1 MLPSTGGGDDNGD
14 CSGGCGEVA
23 PAAAALGP
31 LGLLETGV
39 RGGAGEGARVT
50 PTGAVTEAA
59 LKGVPPLN

>member
-1 MLPSTGGGDDNGD
+1 MPPSKGGDSGD

-31 LGLLETGV
+31 LGLLATGV

-50 PTGAVTEAA
+50 PTGAVKEAA
-59 LKGVPPLN
+59 PKDAPPLN